1 MNLFSCVLS
10 LLSSNEVQFSV
21 LQFYCKLS
29 QRKIFL
35 PFAETFLHEGNTST
49 WNTAKVFLCQTL
61 DLQFGSLR

>member
-10 LLSSNEVQFSV
+10 VLSSNEVQFNV

-35 PFAETFLHEGNTST
+35 PFAQTFLCEGNTST
-49 WNTAKVFLCQTL
+49 WNMAKVFLGQT
-61 DLQFGSLR
+61 